1 MVEVTMKFPFLLHS
15 VLKGLT
21 FFWPLLLILTPFGF
35 MAAFFWRKLRYK
47 WLLLVPPVLYLLG
60 EVWVWLSVTGVL
72 GSWGIDVRSPMD
84 LIRYLLFFTVGELLG
99 FLFSLWKKPTE

>member
-21 FFWPLLLILTPFGF
+21 FFWPLLLILTPFGY

-60 EVWVWLSVTGVL
+60 EVWVWLNVTGVL
-72 GSWGIDVRSPMD
+72 GSWGIDVRSPID
-84 LIRYLLFFTVGELLG
+84 LIRYLLFFTWGELIG
-99 FLFSLWKKPTE
+99 FVFSFVKKPTV